1 MISLLKEY
9 KYIYSVIVLLGLTF
23 TLYFK
28 SIFFEYT
35 WDDYIILDNELVY
48 NGLEHIK
55 ELFIRK

>member
-35 WDDYIILDNELVY
+35 WDDYIILDNELIY

-55 ELFIRK
+55 

>member
-9 KYIYSVIVLLGLTF
+9 KYIYSLIVLLVLTF
-23 TLYFK
+23 TLYLK

-35 WDDYIILDNELVY
+35 WDDYIILDNELIY

-55 ELFIRK
+55 